1 MSEEPEAGSAE
12 SQARSEVPG
21 EAPPG
26 EGPPGGAPTNEE
38 ELRRRLEQELRKLRV
53 QDVLLQSVVNLI
65 NLTSRRIG
73 KEDEQDLGQA
83 RLGIEAV
90 RALVDLLDPDTAKQV
105 RNALAELQ
113 VAYAREAEGG
123 APAASPDREA
133 REAAAPEP
141 EEDRRA
147 AERGERRPP
156 PGLWTPPGST

>member
-12 SQARSEVPG
+12 SQAGSEGPA

-26 EGPPGGAPTNEE
+26 EGPPGGAPSNEE

-65 NLTSRRIG
+65 NLASRRIG

-113 VAYAREAEGG
+113 VAYAREAEGA
-123 APAASPDREA
+123 APGRGPDREA
-133 REAAAPEP
+133 REAPAREP

-147 AERGERRPP
+147 ADRGEGRPP